1 MRKKDHK
8 MQLSTPKDKIGGAQ
22 ASEQKHWETA
32 QHERKPGE
40 RVLTLAKLSKMFN
53 ISPKKISRWRDVG
66 LESGLFK
73 LGGRRQVGFLQD
85 ALSLSYDYR
94 MTAQIF
100 QAT

>member
-1 MRKKDHK
+1 MAGRFAKEMIGMRHA
-8 MQLSTPKDKIGGAQ
+8 TCTANNT
-22 ASEQKHWETA
+22 AS
-32 QHERKPGE
+32 
-40 RVLTLAKLSKMFN
+40 FN
-53 ISPKKISRWRDVG
+53 VSPKKISRWRDVG